1 MPITKI
7 EEGGQGIPYDSKTG
21 EEFPVSQQTV
31 SNPKSNTTYQKGYEE
46 GYSKGFKDGYDN
58 GFSDA
63 KNEFLVKNQ
72 KQNVLWEIF
81 GEITNNEGT
90 GGTFLVSS
98 DTFDNAV
105 KKFKEVKKG
114 YSILSIRMLNNII
127 S

>member
-21 EEFPVSQQTV
+21 EEFPVPQQTV
-31 SNPKSNTTYQKGYEE
+31 AAQKPNATYQKGYEE

-58 GFSDA
+58 GFADA
-63 KNEFLVKNQ
+63 KNEFSGKVAQ
-72 KQNVLWEIF
+72 QNVLWEIF
-81 GEITNNEGT
+81 GENGSKDGS

>member
-7 EEGGQGIPYDSKTG
+7 EEG
-21 EEFPVSQQTV
+21 
-31 SNPKSNTTYQKGYEE
+31 E

-58 GFSDA
+58 GFADA
-63 KNEFLVKNQ
+63 KNEFSGKVAQ
-72 KQNVLWEIF
+72 QNLLWEIF
-81 GEITNNEGT
+81 GENGSKDGN